1 MRHSAF
7 SKQFGPPLLAVFA
20 LAGCATR
27 TSHLPAQE
35 VVPAPGYSHQ
45 VFISPCEA
53 EGIEVRPIAEVTR
66 SELNQRLRD
75 GQYLQ
80 THRGDYLFYQQSLS
94 SRLGGI
100 FWPLVGAALGQTLG
114 QGSGRTAGAVVG
126 GVVGGTLGDWHS
138 SAARQDILVR
148 FAACKQYLNGLNTAP
163 GGGTPIPLPGGR
175 YPDRWR

>member
-1 MRHSAF
+1 MQHSAF

-35 VVPAPGYSHQ
+35 VVPVPGYSHQ

-66 SELNQRLRD
+66 WELNQRVRD

-100 FWPLVGAALGQTLG
+100 FGPLVGAALGHTLG
-114 QGSGRTAGAVVG
+114 QGSGRTGAVVG
-126 GVVGGTLGDWHS
+126 ALVGGLWGDWQS

-148 FAACKQYLNGLNTAP
+148 LTSCTQHIDGLNTGP
-163 GGGTPIPLPGGR
+163 RGGTPIPLPGGR
-175 YPDRWR
+175 HPDRWR